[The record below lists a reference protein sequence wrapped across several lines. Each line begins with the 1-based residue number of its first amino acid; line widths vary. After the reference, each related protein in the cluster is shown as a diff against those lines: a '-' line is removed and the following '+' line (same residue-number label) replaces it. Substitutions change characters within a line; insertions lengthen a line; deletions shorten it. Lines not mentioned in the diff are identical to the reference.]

1 MYEILFL
8 LLLLPRNKMGM
19 NRIHLLAIGG
29 ATLHNMAIA
38 LKNDGFVVT
47 GSDDEIFDPSYSDL
61 NEHNLLPNALGWDE
75 ERITRDIDVVIVGG
89 KIQPDNPELV
99 KAQQLGIPIYTYS
112 EFIYEFSKD
121 KQRVVIAGSYG
132 KNMIVSIV
140 MHVLSYY
147 EYDYDYLLC
156 SAVNDQESTIRLSK
170 SSKLLIV
177 EGDEHI
183 SSPIDERS
191 KFEHYK
197 PCVALLSGIA
207 WEDVQAFPTL
217 DAYVEQ
223 FKRYV
228 GSINENGRL
237 IYCEDDELVHEVISH
252 TEANIKL
259 IPYKTHPYELFNNHT
274 FLKISGGR
282 LPIYIFGEHNMKNI
296 AGALKV
302 CQQLKISEE
311 KFYQALKFFKGP
323 MRQLQLL
330 GKNSSVNVY
339 RDYVYSPLR
348 MNATIKAIRE
358 LYPLREL
365 VVCLEVGSDGDVPE
379 NFWKQYDDSMRLAD
393 EKFVFLNE
401 HGEDRSKSLAA
412 EKKVKEIFGTSKIK
426 IFTRLASIQSELG
439 SIMWQNKNL
448 LLLRADNAT
457 TLDYNDI
464 AKKILKLNA

>member
-1 MYEILFL
+1 M
-8 LLLLPRNKMGM
+8 K
-19 NRIHLLAIGG
+19 RIHLLAIGG
-29 ATLHNMAIA
+29 ATLHNIAIT
-38 LKNDGFVVT
+38 LQNDGFIVT
-47 GSDDEIFDPSYSDL
+47 GSDDEIYEPSYTDL
-61 NEHNLLPNALGWDE
+61 KNNNLLPKNIGWNE
-75 ERITRDIDVVIVGG
+75 ENITRDIDVVIAGG
-89 KIQPDNPELV
+89 KILPDNPELL
-99 KAQQLGIPIYTYS
+99 KAQELGIKIYSYS
-112 EFIYEFSKD
+112 KFIYEFSKD

-132 KNMIVSIV
+132 KNMIASIV

-147 EYDYDYLLC
+147 EYDYDYFLC

-170 SSKLLIV
+170 SSNLLIV

-183 SSPIDERS
+183 SSPIDDRS

-217 DAYVEQ
+217 DAYKEQ

-237 IYCEDDELVHEVISH
+237 IYSEEDELVCDVISQSG
-252 TEANIKL
+252 ANIKL

-323 MRQLQLL
+323 MKQLQLM
-330 GKNSSVNVY
+330 GKNASVNIY
-339 RDYVYSPLR
+339 RDYVYSPLK

-365 VVCLEVGSDGDVPE
+365 VVCLEVGSDGEVPE

-393 EKFVFLNE
+393 EKFVFLNMQGTE
-401 HGEDRSKSLAA
+401 KKEASAA
-412 EKKVKEIFGTSKIK
+412 EKMIQTIFGTSKIK
-426 IFTRLASIQSELG
+426 IFTNLDDIKSELY
-439 SIMWQNKNL
+439 SITWQNKNL
-448 LLLRADNAT
+448 LLLCADKEEKLEFGN
-457 TLDYNDI
+457 LS
-464 AKKILKLNA
+464 KKILNLND

>member
-1 MYEILFL
+1 M
-8 LLLLPRNKMGM
+8 KK
-19 NRIHLLAIGG
+19 IHLLAIGG
-29 ATLHNMAIA
+29 ATLHNIAIT
-38 LKNDGFVVT
+38 LKNDGFIVS
-47 GSDDEIFDPSYSDL
+47 GSDDEIYDPAYTDL
-61 NEHNLLPNALGWDE
+61 KQNGLLPRELGWNADH
-75 ERITRDIDVVIVGG
+75 ITHDIDVVIAGG
-89 KIQPDNPELV
+89 KVLADNPELV
-99 KAQQLGIPIYTYS
+99 RARELGIQIYSYS
-112 EFIYEFSKD
+112 EFIYEFAKD

-132 KNMIVSIV
+132 KNMITSIV

-147 EYDYDYLLC
+147 EYDYDYILC

-170 SSKLLIV
+170 SSNLLIV

-183 SSPIDERS
+183 SSSIDDRS

-207 WEDVQAFPTL
+207 WEDVQSFPTL
-217 DAYVEQ
+217 EEYIEQ

-228 GSINENGRL
+228 GSINKNGRL
-237 IYCEDDELVHEVISH
+237 IYCEEDDRVCEVISH
-252 TEANIKL
+252 SQADIKL
-259 IPYKTHPYELFNNHT
+259 IPYRTHPYELFNNHT

-323 MRQLQLL
+323 MKQLQLL
-330 GKNSSVNVY
+330 GKNATVNIY

-365 VVCLEVGSDGDVPE
+365 VVCLEVGSDGEVPE
-379 NFWKQYDDSMRLAD
+379 NFWKQYDDCMRLAD
-393 EKFVFLNE
+393 DKYIYYSSQNESGRTTIDEKTVEKVF
-401 HGEDRSKSLAA
+401 RSS
-412 EKKVKEIFGTSKIK
+412 KVKMAHTLDAIKTELYKISWK
-426 IFTRLASIQSELG
+426 E
-439 SIMWQNKNL
+439 KNL
-448 LLLRADNAT
+448 LFLRANNGAS
-457 TLDYNDI
+457 LDINELSN
-464 AKKILKLNA
+464 KILSLNN

>member
-1 MYEILFL
+1 
-8 LLLLPRNKMGM
+8 M

-29 ATLHNMAIA
+29 ATLHSMAIT

-47 GSDDEIFDPSYSDL
+47 GSDDEIFDPSYSEL
-61 NEHNLLPNALGWDE
+61 KEHNLLPKVLGWFE
-75 ERITRDIDVVIVGG
+75 ERVTRDIDIVIVGG

-237 IYCEDDELVHEVISH
+237 IYCEDDELVREVIAY

-323 MRQLQLL
+323 MKQLQLL

-339 RDYVYSPLR
+339 RDYVYSPLK

-365 VVCLEVGSDGDVPE
+365 VVCLEVASDGDVPE

-393 EKFVFLNE
+393 EKFVFLNVQ
-401 HGEDRSKSLAA
+401 GEETSKSSAA
-412 EKKVKEIFGTSKIK
+412 EKKVKAIFGTSKIK
-426 IFTRLASIQSELG
+426 IFMRLEAIQRELTN
-439 SIMWQNKNL
+439 IMWQNKNL
-448 LLLRADNAT
+448 LLLRADNAAK
-457 TLDYNDI
+457 LDYSAI
-464 AKKILKLNA
+464 AKKVLNLNA

>member
-1 MYEILFL
+1 
-8 LLLLPRNKMGM
+8 M

-61 NEHNLLPNALGWDE
+61 KEQNLLPNELGWFE

-89 KIQPDNPELV
+89 KILPDNPELV
-99 KAQQLGIPIYTYS
+99 KAQQFGIPIYTYS

>member
-1 MYEILFL
+1 
-8 LLLLPRNKMGM
+8 M

-29 ATLHNMAIA
+29 ATLHNMAIT

-47 GSDDEIFDPSYSDL
+47 GSDDEIFDPSYSEL
-61 NEHNLLPNALGWDE
+61 KENNLLPKELGWFE
-75 ERITRDIDVVIVGG
+75 ERVTRDIDIVIVGG

-228 GSINENGRL
+228 GSLNENGRL
-237 IYCEDDELVHEVISH
+237 IYCEDDELVREVISH

-323 MRQLQLL
+323 MKQLQLL

-339 RDYVYSPLR
+339 RDYVYSPLK

-365 VVCLEVGSDGDVPE
+365 VVCLEVASDGDVPE

-393 EKFVFLNE
+393 EKFVFLNVQ
-401 HGEDRSKSLAA
+401 GEETSKSSAA
-412 EKKVKEIFGTSKIK
+412 EKKVKAIFGTSKIK
-426 IFTRLASIQSELG
+426 IFTRLEAIQRELTN
-439 SIMWQNKNL
+439 IMWQNKNL
-448 LLLRADNAT
+448 LLLRADNAAK
-457 TLDYNDI
+457 LDYNAI
-464 AKKILKLNA
+464 AKKVLNLNA

>member
-1 MYEILFL
+1 
-8 LLLLPRNKMGM
+8 M

-29 ATLHNMAIA
+29 ATLHNMAIT

-47 GSDDEIFDPSYSDL
+47 GSDDEIFDPSYSEL
-61 NEHNLLPNALGWDE
+61 KENNLLPKELGWFE
-75 ERITRDIDVVIVGG
+75 ERVTRDIDIVIVGG

-183 SSPIDERS
+183 SSPIDDRS

-228 GSINENGRL
+228 GSLNENGRL
-237 IYCEDDELVHEVISH
+237 IYCEDDELVREVISH

-323 MRQLQLL
+323 MKQLQLL

-339 RDYVYSPLR
+339 RDYVYSPLK

-365 VVCLEVGSDGDVPE
+365 VVCLEVASDGDVPE

-393 EKFVFLNE
+393 EKFVFLNVQ
-401 HGEDRSKSLAA
+401 GEETSKSSAA
-412 EKKVKEIFGTSKIK
+412 EKKVKAIFGTSKIK
-426 IFTRLASIQSELG
+426 IFTRLEAIQRELTN
-439 SIMWQNKNL
+439 IMWQNKNL
-448 LLLRADNAT
+448 LLLRADNAAK
-457 TLDYNDI
+457 LDYNAI
-464 AKKILKLNA
+464 AKKVLNLNA

>member
-8 LLLLPRNKMGM
+8 LLLLPRNKMDM
-19 NRIHLLAIGG
+19 KRIHLLAIGG
-29 ATLHNMAIA
+29 ATLHNIAIT
-38 LKNDGFVVT
+38 LKNDGFVVS
-47 GSDDEIFDPSYSDL
+47 GSDDEIFDPAYTDL
-61 NEHNLLPNALGWDE
+61 KNNNLLPKELGWHE
-75 ERITRDIDVVIVGG
+75 SRITHDIDVVIAGG
-89 KIQPDNPELV
+89 KIQPDNPELL
-99 KAQQLGIPIYTYS
+99 KAQELGIKIFSYS

-147 EYDYDYLLC
+147 EYDYDYFLC
-156 SAVNDQESTIRLSK
+156 STVNDHESTIRLSK

-207 WEDVQAFPTL
+207 WEDVNAFPTL
-217 DAYVEQ
+217 EAYIEQ

-237 IYCEDDELVHEVISH
+237 IYCEEDEQVCDVISQSG
-252 TEANIKL
+252 ANIKL

-323 MRQLQLL
+323 MKQLQLL

-339 RDYVYSPLR
+339 RDYVYSPLK

-365 VVCLEVGSDGDVPE
+365 VVCMEVGSEGEVPE

-393 EKFVFLNE
+393 EKFVFLNMKD
-401 HGEDRSKSLAA
+401 GGKTKSKSA
-412 EKKVKEIFGTSKIK
+412 ETMVKSMFGTSKIK
-426 IFTRLASIQSELG
+426 IFTKVDDIKSELY

-448 LLLRADNAT
+448 LLLRTDNVES
-457 TLDYNDI
+457 LDFSDLS
-464 AKKILKLNA
+464 KKILNLNS

>member
-1 MYEILFL
+1 
-8 LLLLPRNKMGM
+8 M

-29 ATLHNMAIA
+29 ATLHNMAIT

-47 GSDDEIFDPSYSDL
+47 GSDDEIFDPSYSEL
-61 NEHNLLPNALGWDE
+61 KEHNLLPKELGWFE
-75 ERITRDIDVVIVGG
+75 ERVTRDIDIVIVGG

-228 GSINENGRL
+228 GSLNENGRL
-237 IYCEDDELVHEVISH
+237 IYCEDDELVREVISH

-323 MRQLQLL
+323 MKQLQLL

-339 RDYVYSPLR
+339 RDYVYSPLK

-365 VVCLEVGSDGDVPE
+365 VVCLEVASDGDVPE

-393 EKFVFLNE
+393 EKFVFLNVQ
-401 HGEDRSKSLAA
+401 GEETSKSSAA
-412 EKKVKEIFGTSKIK
+412 EKKVKAIFGTSKIK
-426 IFTRLASIQSELG
+426 IFTRLEAIQRELTN
-439 SIMWQNKNL
+439 IMWQNKNL
-448 LLLRADNAT
+448 LLLRADNAAK
-457 TLDYNDI
+457 LDYNAI
-464 AKKILKLNA
+464 AKKVLNLNA

>member
-1 MYEILFL
+1 
-8 LLLLPRNKMGM
+8 M

-29 ATLHNMAIA
+29 ATLHNMAIT

-47 GSDDEIFDPSYSDL
+47 GSDDEIFDPSYSEL
-61 NEHNLLPNALGWDE
+61 KEHNLLPKELGWFE
-75 ERITRDIDVVIVGG
+75 ERVTRDIDIVIVGG

-99 KAQQLGIPIYTYS
+99 KAKQLGIPIYTYS

-228 GSINENGRL
+228 GSLNENGRL
-237 IYCEDDELVHEVISH
+237 IYCEDDELVREVISH

-323 MRQLQLL
+323 MKQLQLL

-339 RDYVYSPLR
+339 RDYVYSPLK

-365 VVCLEVGSDGDVPE
+365 VVCLEVASDGDVPE

-393 EKFVFLNE
+393 EKFVFLNVQ
-401 HGEDRSKSLAA
+401 GEETSKSSAA
-412 EKKVKEIFGTSKIK
+412 EKKVKAIFGTSKIK
-426 IFTRLASIQSELG
+426 IFTRLEAIQRELTN
-439 SIMWQNKNL
+439 IMWQNKNL
-448 LLLRADNAT
+448 LLLRADNAAK
-457 TLDYNDI
+457 LDYNAI
-464 AKKILKLNA
+464 AKKVLNLNA

>member
-1 MYEILFL
+1 
-8 LLLLPRNKMGM
+8 M

-29 ATLHNMAIA
+29 ATLHNMAIT

-47 GSDDEIFDPSYSDL
+47 GSDDEIFDPSYSEL
-61 NEHNLLPNALGWDE
+61 KEHNLLPKELGWFE
-75 ERITRDIDVVIVGG
+75 ERVTRDIDIVIVGG

-228 GSINENGRL
+228 GSLNENGRL
-237 IYCEDDELVHEVISH
+237 IYCEDDELVREVISH

-323 MRQLQLL
+323 MKQLQLL

-339 RDYVYSPLR
+339 RDYVYSPLK

-365 VVCLEVGSDGDVPE
+365 VVCLEVASDGDVPE

-393 EKFVFLNE
+393 EKFVFLNVQ
-401 HGEDRSKSLAA
+401 GEETSKSSAA
-412 EKKVKEIFGTSKIK
+412 EKKVKAIFGTSKIK
-426 IFTRLASIQSELG
+426 IFTRLEAIQRELTN
-439 SIMWQNKNL
+439 IMWQNKNL
-448 LLLRADNAT
+448 LLLRAK
-457 TLDYNDI
+457 LDYNAI
-464 AKKILKLNA
+464 AKKVLNLNA